1 MNPQV
6 SAVIPTRHRPGSL
19 LRAVESALAQ
29 THSPAEV
36 VVVIDGPDPAT
47 ESMLSTM
54 TDERLRVLALPAA
67 VGGSE
72 ARNVGVRAASGEWI
86 AFLDDDDEWMPNKL
100 ERQLAMLPQASAE
113 PILSCRFLARTD
125 AGDRIWPER
134 LPQPSEPLCEYL
146 LTRPGLQRSE
156 GFVATPTILARRS
169 LLCRVPF
176 RRGLKKH
183 QDWDW
188 VLRATREGGRVHISP
203 EVLARC
209 EMRARGSVSRRPDWR
224 VSLGWIHESDQLVT
238 RRAYAG
244 FIATHVAWQAAAQGE
259 WSAFLPLLRDAMP
272 QWVSAPGGRVPLS
285 RILVRTHR
293 GAPLA
298 ASFAVL
304 ALQHATAV
312 HHWHARL
319 QRHAAPA
326 GSGGKCAA
334 ADVSPFR
341 VADRQ

>member
-1 MNPQV
+1 MNPQI

-36 VVVIDGPDPAT
+36 IVVVDGPDPAT

-86 AFLDDDDEWMPNKL
+86 AFLDDDDEWMPNKF

-125 AGDRIWPER
+125 TGDRIWPER

-224 VSLGWIHESDQLVT
+224 VSLGWIHESEQLVT

-259 WSAFLPLLRDAMP
+259 WSAFLPLLRDAC
-272 QWVSAPGGRVPLS
+272 RN
-285 RILVRTHR
+285 
-293 GAPLA
+293 
-298 ASFAVL
+298 
-304 ALQHATAV
+304 
-312 HHWHARL
+312 
-319 QRHAAPA
+319 
-326 GSGGKCAA
+326 GSPCP
-334 ADVSPFR
+334 ADVFR
-341 VADRQ
+341 YLGFWLAPTAARRWLHHLPS